1 MQLHRELVLLQA
13 SFNRVKRI
21 AVCVEQSLFVTMP
34 TKKEND
40 GCGCA
45 SIPISLILLLLG
57 VGYWGITH
65 LDQLNIGKFVPDNIS
80 KFLPDNQQP
89 STPNLTSA
97 PTQRLPVV
105 NSPPEKVIPTGTS
118 APKSPVLPSPVTVNK
133 SSLPQTPWEKKEIRG
148 IYLSRYQATNN
159 ANEQTIRSRVRYYHQ
174 QGINTIIQGVW
185 GNGCTMYNSN
195 VMQQTFG
202 YKSCPNQFQEQWL
215 DWLIDEAHKQGIQVH
230 AYFEKGIKLD
240 KDSPIFDEAI
250 AKRWIVPG
258 VDKTYPGIDHYVLDV
273 EIPEV
278 ANLFKK
284 ISVEFVQK
292 YPSID
297 AVQWD
302 DYLGYHAD
310 LPGKVDRTTRLTN
323 FVRQM
328 RADIKKANPTVSFDL
343 CHHNPYWGKRYFA
356 ADWSNWNVDRVFLQ
370 TYNDANFTQEL
381 NYAQKYAGVA
391 ISDQQLYRLKELMNN
406 PRIKSVL
413 VFPSS
418 GKPEETAASLKKF
431 TAMSN

>member
-1 MQLHRELVLLQA
+1 
-13 SFNRVKRI
+13 
-21 AVCVEQSLFVTMP
+21 MP
-34 TKKEND
+34 PKKEND

-45 SIPISLILLLLG
+45 SVPFSLILVLLG
-57 VGYWGITH
+57 VGYWGFTH
-65 LDQLNIGKFVPDNIS
+65 LDKLNIGKFLPENIS
-80 KFLPDNQQP
+80 KILPANQQLATP
-89 STPNLTSA
+89 NNQQSTPPNLTPA
-97 PTQRLPVV
+97 LTQRVPVA
-105 NSPPEKVIPTGTS
+105 NSPLEPVIPTETPTTNS
-118 APKSPVLPSPVTVNK
+118 QVSPLPVTPSKSPS
-133 SSLPQTPWEKKEIRG
+133 PQTAWEKKEIRG
-148 IYLSRYQATNN
+148 IYLSRYQVTNN
-159 ANEQTIRSRVRYYHQ
+159 ANEQTIRERVRYYRK
-174 QGINTIIQGVW
+174 QGINTIIHGVW
-185 GNGCTMYNSN
+185 GNGCTMYNSE

-215 DWLIDEAHKQGIQVH
+215 DWLIDEAHKQGMQVH
-230 AYFEKGIKLD
+230 AYFEKGIKID

-258 VDKTYPGIDHYVLDV
+258 VDKTYPGIEHYVLDV

-284 ISVEFVQK
+284 ISVEFVKK

-328 RADIKKANPTVSFDL
+328 RADIKKANPKVSFDL

-356 ADWSNWNVDRVFLQ
+356 ADWENWDVDRVFIQ
-370 TYNDANFTQEL
+370 IYNDANFNQEL
-381 NYAQKYAGVA
+381 DYAEKYAGVA
-391 ISDQQLYRLKELMNN
+391 ISDKQLSRLKQLVNN
-406 PRIKSVL
+406 TKIKSVL

-418 GKPEETAASLKKF
+418 GKPEETAALIKKF
-431 TAMSN
+431 TPKSN